1 MEWKSNYSVG
11 VSKADQQHH
20 EIFES
25 MLRMEKSL
33 EKKAS
38 RDVLAKHIGEIRQLL
53 YQHFLDEESL
63 LQRLGY
69 PDLPLHKEQHEG
81 LILALAD
88 FERAVLSSRD
98 PKCLVTFFED
108 WFVRHVLDEDKSF
121 SSFVSAAEDI
131 QQAANGES

>member
-1 MEWKSNYSVG
+1 MEWKSTYSVG
-11 VSKADQQHH
+11 VSETDQQHH

-25 MLRMEKSL
+25 MLRLEESL

-38 RDVLAKHIGEIRQLL
+38 RDVLVRHIGEIRQLL
-53 YQHFLDEESL
+53 YQHFLDEENL

-69 PDLPLHKEQHEG
+69 PDLPLHKEQHER
-81 LILALAD
+81 LVSALAD

-98 PKCLVTFFED
+98 PQCLVTFFED

-121 SSFVSAAEDI
+121 SSFVSAAEDK
-131 QQAANGES
+131 QLAAKG